1 LDLIDLF
8 KNHKKSNQYIEKEK
22 IANMNIEGKI
32 IICDSIDES
41 GIKSLRNA
49 GLVVDYLPE
58 ISPSEL
64 ISSVNDY
71 DVIVVRSRTK
81 VTREVIQKASK
92 AKIIARVGVGL
103 DNIDTEEAEK
113 QKIEVIN
120 AGEASI
126 TAVSELV
133 IGLMLSLSRNIP
145 FANNETKKGNWIKKN
160 LMGTELKGKYL
171 GIIGLGKIGRNVA
184 RLARGLRMNLIGY
197 DIVPIDKGFVQE
209 VSLITTDLKMLLQ
222 SSDFITCHVPFT
234 EQTKHLINKETIS
247 NIKNS
252 AFIINTSRGEI
263 IEENSLIN
271 ALKEKKIAGAAL
283 DVFEVEPPKNKEL
296 LDLPNLICTPH
307 IGAQT
312 KEGQELASTVVA
324 EKIIQKLISI
334 KEEAKQ

>member
-1 LDLIDLF
+1 
-8 KNHKKSNQYIEKEK
+8 
-22 IANMNIEGKI
+22 MNIEGKI

-81 VTREVIQKASK
+81 ITREVIQKASK

-145 FANNETKKGNWIKKN
+145 LANYETKKGNWIKKN
-160 LMGTELKGKYL
+160 LIGTELKGKYL

-247 NIKNS
+247 NVKNS

-271 ALKEKKIAGAAL
+271 ALKDKKIAGAAL

-296 LDLPNLICTPH
+296 LDLPNLIWTPH

-324 EKIIQKLISI
+324 
-334 KEEAKQ
+334 

>member
-1 LDLIDLF
+1 
-8 KNHKKSNQYIEKEK
+8 
-22 IANMNIEGKI
+22 MNIEGKI

-81 VTREVIQKASK
+81 ITREVIQKASK

-145 FANNETKKGNWIKKN
+145 LANYETKKGNWIKKN

-247 NIKNS
+247 NVKNS

-271 ALKEKKIAGAAL
+271 ALKDKKRAGAAL

>member
-1 LDLIDLF
+1 
-8 KNHKKSNQYIEKEK
+8 
-22 IANMNIEGKI
+22 MNIEGKI

-81 VTREVIQKASK
+81 ITREVIQKASK

-145 FANNETKKGNWIKKN
+145 LANYETKKGNWIKKN

-271 ALKEKKIAGAAL
+271 ALKDKKIAGAAL

>member
-1 LDLIDLF
+1 
-8 KNHKKSNQYIEKEK
+8 
-22 IANMNIEGKI
+22 MNVKGKI

-58 ISPSEL
+58 ISINEL
-64 ISSVNDY
+64 ISKVSEY

-81 VTREVIQKASK
+81 ITQEVIQNAKK
-92 AKIIARVGVGL
+92 TKIIARVGVGL
-103 DNIDTEEAEK
+103 DNIDTKAAEK
-113 QKIEVIN
+113 HNIEVIN

-133 IGLMLSLSRNIP
+133 VGLMLSLSRNIP
-145 FANNETKKGNWIKKN
+145 IANYETKKGNWIKKN

-197 DIVPIDKGFVQE
+197 DIVPIDKNFVQE
-209 VSLITTDLKMLLQ
+209 VSLITADLKTLLE
-222 SSDFITCHVPFT
+222 SSDYITCHVPLT
-234 EQTKHLINKETIS
+234 EQTKYLINKETIS
-247 NIKNS
+247 NIKS
-252 AFIINTSRGEI
+252 TAFIINTSRGEI
-263 IEENSLIN
+263 IEENSLIE
-271 ALKEKKIAGAAL
+271 ALRNKKIAGAAL
-283 DVFEVEPPKNKEL
+283 DVFEVEPPNNKEL

-312 KEGQELASTVVA
+312 KEGQELASTVIA
-324 EKIIQKLISI
+324 EKIIQKLLTI
-334 KEEAKQ
+334 EEESKQ